1 MASVR
6 NQRRSRR
13 MDCTVA
19 SLTLSG
25 GRVQGCLLLVLIVVL
40 WPSSVEPK
48 KLFVDGIDTSLLQLK
63 EVLHLVMEDG
73 KLYNDSPNF
82 TWIIKNSSC
91 HKPPRDEA
99 IEKYCPSV
107 AELTVDFNRQP
118 VFILQTR
125 CNECGPHCKDRN
137 PRRNSTTGLCR
148 AHSQYRRV
156 KIKGRGVM
164 FQKFKL
170 GCYCDYTKHNYN
182 N

>member
-1 MASVR
+1 MVIVFTFFLMKTCYVSCEGMLVLPFLIVTSFLCV
-6 NQRRSRR
+6 Q
-13 MDCTVA
+13 DCTVA

-91 HKPPRDEA
+91 HKPPRGM
-99 IEKYCPSV
+99 YM
-107 AELTVDFNRQP
+107 R
-118 VFILQTR
+118 
-125 CNECGPHCKDRN
+125 HCTAPCVVMTPCTPALSHN
-137 PRRNSTTGLCR
+137 ASTST
-148 AHSQYRRV
+148 A
-156 KIKGRGVM
+156 
-164 FQKFKL
+164 F
-170 GCYCDYTKHNYN
+170 
-182 N
+182 